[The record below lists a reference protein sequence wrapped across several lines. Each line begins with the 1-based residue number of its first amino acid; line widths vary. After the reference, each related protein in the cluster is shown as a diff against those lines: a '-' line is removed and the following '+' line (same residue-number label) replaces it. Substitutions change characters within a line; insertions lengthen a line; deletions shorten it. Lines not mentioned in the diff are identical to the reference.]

1 MGVAES
7 TPSNVDEVVN
17 LYDGDPTY
25 PWLPIIEYVADR
37 LPNNL
42 VRTYDFEA
50 IREIVLEISKIPF
63 DIGTATCKIIPKE
76 LDFEEIEF
84 ASALLVHDK
93 NLKRMRYAYVPA
105 LIGEDVFWTLY
116 FNRLYSRIRQY
127 LTRNT
132 DPGDHRERPD
142 ATERGIF
149 FAEIMSLNHE
159 KLRHVA
165 AIIFS
170 PTLDAP

>member
-1 MGVAES
+1 MA
-7 TPSNVDEVVN
+7 T
-17 LYDGDPTY
+17 
-25 PWLPIIEYVADR
+25 
-37 LPNNL
+37 
-42 VRTYDFEA
+42 
-50 IREIVLEISKIPF
+50 SKMV
-63 DIGTATCKIIPKE
+63 PKE

-84 ASALLVHDK
+84 ASALLVKDK

-170 PTLDAP
+170 PTLVLDFVSQETLAARTEFSPNTTARSRSAKFYFGSEQ